1 MLNYVL
7 TKCLT
12 KILIMENKE
21 NNRKIKLKVEDLT
34 IIFGKQKEKAQ
45 ELLDKGISKKEI
57 LEKTGCTVGINKANF
72 EIYEGEFFVI
82 MGLSG
87 SGKSTLLRCLNRL
100 NEPTSGKVFIN
111 NDNITDKNN
120 KDLLHVR
127 RTEMSMVFQKF
138 GLLPHQTVL
147 NNAAFGLEI
156 RGEEKSSRETKA
168 QKALDIVGLN
178 GFENQYPS
186 QLSGGMQQRVG
197 LARALANDPEV
208 LLMDE
213 AFSALDPLI
222 KTEMQDQLLDLQ
234 DTLQKTIVFI
244 THDLDEAIKI
254 GDRIVIMKDGVI
266 EQIGTAEEI
275 LTNPK
280 SDYVKAFVEKV
291 DRKSIITAGS
301 LMFEQP
307 TVVRF
312 RKDGPEGA
320 LRKMRATSLDI
331 LPVVD
336 SQNKFLGFVNL
347 TDVVE
352 SAKKKELTVEAI
364 INSNVP
370 SVFGEAT
377 VEEMLPLISG
387 SKSPIAV
394 INDQNKLLG
403 IVSQTSLI
411 IEATKFNKEEIIE
424 LKEIANYQ

>member
-1 MLNYVL
+1 MD
-7 TKCLT
+7 TIDT
-12 KILIMENKE
+12 
-21 NNRKIKLKVEDLT
+21 NRKVKLKVEDLT
-34 IIFGKQKEKAQ
+34 IIFGKNKEKAL
-45 ELLDKGISKKEI
+45 ELLDKGFSKKEI
-57 LEKTGCTVGINKANF
+57 LEKTGCTVGINKASF

-100 NEPTSGKVFIN
+100 NEPTAGKVYIN

-120 KDLLHVR
+120 KDLLEVR

-138 GLLPHQTVL
+138 GLLPHHTVL
-147 NNAAFGLEI
+147 SNAAFGLEI
-156 RGEEKSSRETKA
+156 RGESKTIREEKA

-178 GFENQYPS
+178 GFENQLPS

-222 KTEMQDQLLDLQ
+222 KSEMQDQLLELQ
-234 DTLQKTIVFI
+234 ETLQKTIVFI

-266 EQIGTAEEI
+266 EQIGTAEDI
-275 LTNPK
+275 LTNPA

-291 DRKSIITAGS
+291 DRKTIITAKS
-301 LMFEQP
+301 LMFDKP

-320 LRKMRATSLDI
+320 LRKMRTTGLET

-336 SQNKFLGFVNL
+336 FQNKFLGFVTLNEI
-347 TDVVE
+347 VQI
-352 SAKKKELTVEAI
+352 AKKKETTVESV

-370 SVFGEAT
+370 SVYQEAT

-387 SKSPIAV
+387 SKSAIAV
-394 INDQNKLLG
+394 VDETNKFLG
-403 IVSQTSLI
+403 LVTQLSLI
-411 IEATKFNKEEIIE
+411 IEATKYNEEEIIE
-424 LKEIANYQ
+424 LKEIANNQ

>member
-1 MLNYVL
+1 M
-7 TKCLT
+7 
-12 KILIMENKE
+12 E
-21 NNRKIKLKVEDLT
+21 NNRKVKLKVEDLT

-45 ELLDKGISKKEI
+45 DLLDKGISKKEI
-57 LEKTGCTVGINKANF
+57 LEQTGCTVGINKANF

-100 NEPTSGKVFIN
+100 NEPTSGKVYIN
-111 NDNITDKNN
+111 NDNITSKNN
-120 KDLLHVR
+120 KDLLQVR

-147 NNAAFGLEI
+147 SNAAFGLEI
-156 RGEEKSSRETKA
+156 RGEEKSSREKKA
-168 QKALDIVGLN
+168 QNALDIVGLN
-178 GFENQYPS
+178 GFENQFPS

-222 KTEMQDQLLDLQ
+222 KTEMQDQLLELQ

-291 DRKSIITAGS
+291 DRKSIITAAS
-301 LMFEQP
+301 LMYDKP

-320 LRKMRATSLDI
+320 LRKMRSTSLDI

-336 SQNKFLGFVNL
+336 SQNKFLGFITL

-364 INSNVP
+364 INSDVP

-387 SKSPIAV
+387 SKSPIV
-394 INDQNKLLG
+394 VVNDQNKLLG
-403 IVSQTSLI
+403 IVTQTSLI

-424 LKEIANYQ
+424 LKEIANNQ

>member
-1 MLNYVL
+1 MD
-7 TKCLT
+7 TIDT
-12 KILIMENKE
+12 
-21 NNRKIKLKVEDLT
+21 NRKVKLKVEDLT
-34 IIFGKQKEKAQ
+34 IIFGKNKEKAL
-45 ELLDKGISKKEI
+45 ELLDKGFSKKEI
-57 LEKTGCTVGINKANF
+57 LEKTDCTVGINKASF

-100 NEPTSGKVFIN
+100 NEPTAGKVYIN

-120 KDLLHVR
+120 KDLLEVR

-138 GLLPHQTVL
+138 GLLPHHTVL
-147 NNAAFGLEI
+147 SNAAFGLEI
-156 RGEEKSSRETKA
+156 RGESKTIREEKA

-178 GFENQYPS
+178 GFENQLPS

-222 KTEMQDQLLDLQ
+222 KSEMQDQLLELQ
-234 DTLQKTIVFI
+234 ETLQKTIVFI

-266 EQIGTAEEI
+266 EQIGTAEDI
-275 LTNPK
+275 LTNPA

-291 DRKSIITAGS
+291 DRKTIITAKS
-301 LMFEQP
+301 LMFDKP

-320 LRKMRATSLDI
+320 LRKMRTTGLET

-336 SQNKFLGFVNL
+336 FQNKFLGFVTL
-347 TDVVE
+347 SDIVQI
-352 SAKKKELTVEAI
+352 AKKKEPTVESV

-370 SVFGEAT
+370 SVYQEAT

-387 SKSPIAV
+387 SKSAIAV
-394 INDQNKLLG
+394 VDETNKFLG
-403 IVSQTSLI
+403 LVTQLSLI
-411 IEATKFNKEEIIE
+411 IEATKYNEEEIIE
-424 LKEIANYQ
+424 LKEIANNQ

>member
-1 MLNYVL
+1 MN
-7 TKCLT
+7 T
-12 KILIMENKE
+12 IENK
-21 NNRKIKLKVEDLT
+21 RKVKLKVEDLT
-34 IIFGKQKEKAQ
+34 IIFGKNKEKAL
-45 ELLDKGISKKEI
+45 ELLDKGFSKKEI

-100 NEPTSGKVFIN
+100 NEPTSGNVYIN
-111 NDNITDKNN
+111 DDNITGKNN
-120 KDLLHVR
+120 KDLLEVR

-138 GLLPHQTVL
+138 GLLPHHTVL
-147 NNAAFGLEI
+147 SNAAFGLEI
-156 RGEEKSSRETKA
+156 RGEDKKLREEKA

-222 KTEMQDQLLDLQ
+222 KSEMQDQMLELQ

-266 EQIGTAEEI
+266 EQIGTAEDI
-275 LTNPK
+275 LTNPA

-291 DRKSIITAGS
+291 DRKSIITAKS
-301 LMFEQP
+301 LMFDKP

-320 LRKMRATSLDI
+320 LRKMRTTGLEN

-336 SQNKFLGFVNL
+336 FQNTFLGFVKL
-347 TDVVE
+347 DDILLIAQKKEPTVE
-352 SAKKKELTVEAI
+352 SV

-370 SVFGEAT
+370 SVFPEAT

-387 SKSPIAV
+387 SKSSIAV
-394 INDQNKLLG
+394 VDGNNKFLG
-403 IVSQTSLI
+403 W
-411 IEATKFNKEEIIE
+411 
-424 LKEIANYQ
+424 

>member
-1 MLNYVL
+1 MD
-7 TKCLT
+7 TIDT
-12 KILIMENKE
+12 
-21 NNRKIKLKVEDLT
+21 NRKVKLKVEDLT
-34 IIFGKQKEKAQ
+34 IIFGKNKEKAL
-45 ELLDKGISKKEI
+45 ELLDKGLSKKEI
-57 LEKTGCTVGINKANF
+57 LEKTGCTVGINKASF

-100 NEPTSGKVFIN
+100 NEPTAGKVYIN

-120 KDLLHVR
+120 KDLLEVR

-138 GLLPHQTVL
+138 GLLPHHTVL
-147 NNAAFGLEI
+147 SNAAFGLEI
-156 RGEEKSSRETKA
+156 RGESKTIREEKA

-178 GFENQYPS
+178 GFENQLPS

-222 KTEMQDQLLDLQ
+222 KSEMQDQLLELQ
-234 DTLQKTIVFI
+234 ETLQKTIVFI

-266 EQIGTAEEI
+266 EQIGTAEDI
-275 LTNPK
+275 LTDPA

-291 DRKSIITAGS
+291 DRKTIITAKS
-301 LMFEQP
+301 LMFDKP

-320 LRKMRATSLDI
+320 LRKMRTTGLET

-336 SQNKFLGFVNL
+336 LQNKFLGFVTL
-347 TDVVE
+347 SDIVQI
-352 SAKKKELTVEAI
+352 AKKKEPTVESV

-370 SVFGEAT
+370 SVYQEAT

-387 SKSPIAV
+387 SKSAIAV
-394 INDQNKLLG
+394 VDETNKFLG
-403 IVSQTSLI
+403 LVTQLSLI
-411 IEATKFNKEEIIE
+411 IEATKYNEEEIIE
-424 LKEIANYQ
+424 LKEIANNQ

>member
-1 MLNYVL
+1 MD
-7 TKCLT
+7 
-12 KILIMENKE
+12 KIE
-21 NNRKIKLKVEDLT
+21 NNRKVKLKVEDLT
-34 IIFGKQKEKAQ
+34 IIFGKNKEKALQ
-45 ELLDKGISKKEI
+45 LLDQGFSKKEI
-57 LEKTGCTVGINKANF
+57 LEKTGCTVGINKAGF

-111 NDNITDKNN
+111 DDDITGKNN
-120 KDLLHVR
+120 KDLLEVR

-138 GLLPHQTVL
+138 GLLPHHTVL
-147 NNAAFGLEI
+147 SNAAFGLEI
-156 RGEEKSSRETKA
+156 RGESKILREEKA
-168 QKALDIVGLN
+168 QRALDIVGLN
-178 GFENQYPS
+178 GFENQLPS

-222 KTEMQDQLLDLQ
+222 KSEMQDQLLELQ
-234 DTLQKTIVFI
+234 ETLQKTIVFI

-266 EQIGTAEEI
+266 EQIGTAEDI

-291 DRKSIITAGS
+291 DRKTIITAKS
-301 LMFEQP
+301 LMFDKP
-307 TVVRF
+307 AVVRF

-320 LRKMRATSLDI
+320 LRKMRTTGLEN

-336 SQNKFLGFVNL
+336 LQNKFLGFVTLN
-347 TDVVE
+347 DIVQI
-352 SAKKKELTVEAI
+352 AKKKEPTVESV
-364 INSNVP
+364 INHNVP
-370 SVFGEAT
+370 SVYQNAT

-387 SKSPIAV
+387 NNSSIAV
-394 INDQNKLLG
+394 VDENNKFLG
-403 IVSQTSLI
+403 LVTQLSII
-411 IEATKFNKEEIIE
+411 IETTKFNEEEIIE
-424 LKEIANYQ
+424 LKEIANNQ

>member
-1 MLNYVL
+1 MDTIDTNLKV
-7 TKCLT
+7 
-12 KILIMENKE
+12 
-21 NNRKIKLKVEDLT
+21 KLKVEDLT
-34 IIFGKQKEKAQ
+34 IIFGKNKEKAL
-45 ELLDKGISKKEI
+45 ELLDKGLSKKEI
-57 LEKTGCTVGINKANF
+57 LEKTGCTVGINKASF

-100 NEPTSGKVFIN
+100 NEPTAGKVYIN

-120 KDLLHVR
+120 KDLLEVR

-138 GLLPHQTVL
+138 GLLPHHTVL
-147 NNAAFGLEI
+147 SNAAFGLEI
-156 RGEEKSSRETKA
+156 RGESKTIREEKA

-178 GFENQYPS
+178 GFENQLPS

-222 KTEMQDQLLDLQ
+222 KSEMQDQLLELQ
-234 DTLQKTIVFI
+234 ETLKKTIVFI

-266 EQIGTAEEI
+266 EQIGTAEDI
-275 LTNPK
+275 LTNPA

-291 DRKSIITAGS
+291 DRKTIITAKS
-301 LMFEQP
+301 LMFDKP

-320 LRKMRATSLDI
+320 LRKMRTTGLET

-336 SQNKFLGFVNL
+336 LQNKFLGFVTL
-347 TDVVE
+347 SDIVQI
-352 SAKKKELTVEAI
+352 AKKKEPTVESV

-370 SVFGEAT
+370 SVYQEAT

-387 SKSPIAV
+387 SKSAIAV
-394 INDQNKLLG
+394 VDETNKFLG
-403 IVSQTSLI
+403 LVTQLSLI
-411 IEATKFNKEEIIE
+411 IEATKYNEEEIIE
-424 LKEIANYQ
+424 LKEIANNQ

>member
-1 MLNYVL
+1 MD
-7 TKCLT
+7 
-12 KILIMENKE
+12 KIE
-21 NNRKIKLKVEDLT
+21 NNRKVKLKVEDLT
-34 IIFGKQKEKAQ
+34 IIFGKQKEKAM
-45 ELLDKGISKKEI
+45 ELLDKGFSKKEI

-100 NEPTSGKVFIN
+100 NEPTSGKVYIN
-111 NDNITDKNN
+111 DDNITDKNN
-120 KDLLHVR
+120 KDLLEVR

-138 GLLPHQTVL
+138 GLLPHHTVL
-147 NNAAFGLEI
+147 SNAAFGLEI
-156 RGEEKSSRETKA
+156 RGEDKASREEKA

-178 GFENQYPS
+178 GFENQFPS

-222 KTEMQDQLLDLQ
+222 KSEMQDQMLELQ

-266 EQIGTAEEI
+266 EQIGTAEDI
-275 LTNPK
+275 LTNPA

-291 DRKSIITAGS
+291 DRKTIITAKS
-301 LMFEQP
+301 LMFDKP

-320 LRKMRATSLDI
+320 LRKMRATGLET

-336 SQNKFLGFVNL
+336 FQNKFLGFVTL
-347 TDVVE
+347 GDIMMIARRKESTVE
-352 SAKKKELTVEAI
+352 SV

-370 SVFGEAT
+370 SVLQDAT

-387 SKSPIAV
+387 SKSAIAV
-394 INDQNKLLG
+394 VDEHNKFLG
-403 IVSQTSLI
+403 LVTQLSLV
-411 IEATKFNKEEIIE
+411 IEATKFNEEEIIE
-424 LKEIANYQ
+424 LKEIANNQ

>member
-1 MLNYVL
+1 MD
-7 TKCLT
+7 TIDT
-12 KILIMENKE
+12 
-21 NNRKIKLKVEDLT
+21 NRKVKLKVEDLT
-34 IIFGKQKEKAQ
+34 IIFGKNKEKAL
-45 ELLDKGISKKEI
+45 ELLDKGFSKKEI
-57 LEKTGCTVGINKANF
+57 LEKTGCTVGINKASF

-100 NEPTSGKVFIN
+100 NEPTAGKVYIN

-120 KDLLHVR
+120 KDLLEVR

-138 GLLPHQTVL
+138 GLLPHHTVL
-147 NNAAFGLEI
+147 SNAAFGLEI
-156 RGEEKSSRETKA
+156 RGESKTIREEKA

-178 GFENQYPS
+178 GFENQLPS

-222 KTEMQDQLLDLQ
+222 KSEMQDQLLELQ
-234 DTLQKTIVFI
+234 ETLQKTIVFI

-266 EQIGTAEEI
+266 EQIGTAEDI
-275 LTNPK
+275 LTDPA

-291 DRKSIITAGS
+291 DRKTIITAKS
-301 LMFEQP
+301 LMFDKP

-320 LRKMRATSLDI
+320 LRKMRTTGLET

-336 SQNKFLGFVNL
+336 FQNKFLGFVTL
-347 TDVVE
+347 SDIVQI
-352 SAKKKELTVEAI
+352 AKKKEPTVESV

-370 SVFGEAT
+370 SVYQEAT

-387 SKSPIAV
+387 SKSAIAV
-394 INDQNKLLG
+394 VDETNKFLG
-403 IVSQTSLI
+403 LVTQLSLI
-411 IEATKFNKEEIIE
+411 IEATKYNEEEIIE
-424 LKEIANYQ
+424 LKEIANNQ

>member
-1 MLNYVL
+1 MDTIN
-7 TKCLT
+7 T
-12 KILIMENKE
+12 
-21 NNRKIKLKVEDLT
+21 NRKVKLKVEDLT
-34 IIFGKQKEKAQ
+34 IIFGKNKEKAL
-45 ELLDKGISKKEI
+45 ELLDKGLSKKEI
-57 LEKTGCTVGINKANF
+57 LEKTGCTVGINKASF

-100 NEPTSGKVFIN
+100 NEPTAGKVYIN

-120 KDLLHVR
+120 KDLLEVR

-138 GLLPHQTVL
+138 GLLSHHTVL
-147 NNAAFGLEI
+147 SNAAFGLEI
-156 RGEEKSSRETKA
+156 RGESKTIREEKA

-178 GFENQYPS
+178 GFENQFPS

-222 KTEMQDQLLDLQ
+222 KSEMQDQLLELQ
-234 DTLQKTIVFI
+234 ETLQKTIVFI

-266 EQIGTAEEI
+266 EQIGTAEDI
-275 LTNPK
+275 LTNPA

-291 DRKSIITAGS
+291 DRKTIITAKS
-301 LMFEQP
+301 LMFDKP

-320 LRKMRATSLDI
+320 LRKMRTTGLET

-336 SQNKFLGFVNL
+336 FQNKFLGFVTL
-347 TDVVE
+347 SDIVQI
-352 SAKKKELTVEAI
+352 AKKKEPTVESV

-370 SVFGEAT
+370 SVYQEAT

-387 SKSPIAV
+387 SKSAIAV
-394 INDQNKLLG
+394 VDETNKFLG
-403 IVSQTSLI
+403 LVTQLSLI
-411 IEATKFNKEEIIE
+411 IEATKFNEEEIIE
-424 LKEIANYQ
+424 LKEIANNQ

>member
-1 MLNYVL
+1 MN
-7 TKCLT
+7 TT
-12 KILIMENKE
+12 DNK
-21 NNRKIKLKVEDLT
+21 KKVKLKVKDLT
-34 IIFGKQKEKAQ
+34 IIFGKNKEKAL
-45 ELLDKGISKKEI
+45 ELLDKGFSKKEI

-100 NEPTSGKVFIN
+100 NEPTSGNVYIN
-111 NDNITDKNN
+111 DDNITGKNN
-120 KDLLHVR
+120 KDLLEVR

-138 GLLPHQTVL
+138 GLLPHHTVL
-147 NNAAFGLEI
+147 SNAAFGLEI
-156 RGEEKSSRETKA
+156 RGEDKASREEKA

-222 KTEMQDQLLDLQ
+222 KSEMQDQMLELQ

-266 EQIGTAEEI
+266 EQIGTAEDI
-275 LTNPK
+275 LTNPA

-291 DRKSIITAGS
+291 DRKSIITAKS
-301 LMFEQP
+301 LMFDKP

-320 LRKMRATSLDI
+320 LRKMRATGLEN

-336 SQNKFLGFVNL
+336 FQNTFLGFVKL
-347 TDVVE
+347 DDILQI
-352 SAKKKELTVEAI
+352 AKKKEPTVESV

-370 SVFGEAT
+370 SVFPEAT

-387 SKSPIAV
+387 SKSSIAV
-394 INDQNKLLG
+394 VDANNKFLG
-403 IVSQTSLI
+403 LVTQLSLV
-411 IEATKFNKEEIIE
+411 IEATRFNKEEIIE
-424 LKEIANYQ
+424 LKEIANNQ

>member
-1 MLNYVL
+1 MWYEKTSNMN
-7 TKCLT
+7 T
-12 KILIMENKE
+12 IENK
-21 NNRKIKLKVEDLT
+21 RKVKLKVEDLT
-34 IIFGKQKEKAQ
+34 IIFGKNKEQALG
-45 ELLDKGISKKEI
+45 LLDTGFTKKEI

-100 NEPTSGKVFIN
+100 NEPTSGNVYIN
-111 NDNITDKNN
+111 DDNITGKNN
-120 KDLLHVR
+120 KDLLEVR

-138 GLLPHQTVL
+138 GLLPHHTVL
-147 NNAAFGLEI
+147 SNAAFGLEI
-156 RGEEKSSRETKA
+156 RGEDKALREEKA

-222 KTEMQDQLLDLQ
+222 KSEMQDQMLELQ
-234 DTLQKTIVFI
+234 NTLQKTIVFI

-266 EQIGTAEEI
+266 EQIGTAEDI
-275 LTNPK
+275 LTHPA

-291 DRKSIITAGS
+291 DRKSIITAKS
-301 LMFEQP
+301 LMFDHP

-320 LRKMRATSLDI
+320 LRKMRTTGLEN

-336 SQNKFLGFVNL
+336 FKNTFLGFVKL
-347 TDVVE
+347 EDVLQIAARKEPTVE
-352 SAKKKELTVEAI
+352 SV
-364 INSNVP
+364 INNNVP
-370 SVFGEAT
+370 SVYQEAT

-387 SKSPIAV
+387 SKSSIAV
-394 INDQNKLLG
+394 VDENSKFIGLVTQL
-403 IVSQTSLI
+403 SLV
-411 IEATKFNKEEIIE
+411 IEATRFNKEEIIE
-424 LKEIANYQ
+424 LKEIANNQ

>member
-1 MLNYVL
+1 MD
-7 TKCLT
+7 TIDT
-12 KILIMENKE
+12 
-21 NNRKIKLKVEDLT
+21 NRKVKLKVEDLT
-34 IIFGKQKEKAQ
+34 IIFGKNKEKAL
-45 ELLDKGISKKEI
+45 ELLDKGFSKKEI
-57 LEKTGCTVGINKANF
+57 LEKTGCTVGINKASF

-100 NEPTSGKVFIN
+100 NEPTAGKVYIN

-120 KDLLHVR
+120 KDLLEVR

-138 GLLPHQTVL
+138 GLLPHHTVL
-147 NNAAFGLEI
+147 SNAAFGLEI
-156 RGEEKSSRETKA
+156 RGESKTIREEKA

-178 GFENQYPS
+178 GFENQLPS

-222 KTEMQDQLLDLQ
+222 KSEMQDQLLELQ
-234 DTLQKTIVFI
+234 ETLQKTIVFI

-266 EQIGTAEEI
+266 EQIGTAEDI
-275 LTNPK
+275 LTDPA

-291 DRKSIITAGS
+291 DRKTIITAKS
-301 LMFEQP
+301 LMFEKP

-320 LRKMRATSLDI
+320 LRKMRTTGLET

-336 SQNKFLGFVNL
+336 FQNKFLGFVTL
-347 TDVVE
+347 SDIVQI
-352 SAKKKELTVEAI
+352 AKKKEPTVESV

-370 SVFGEAT
+370 SVYQEAT

-387 SKSPIAV
+387 SKSAIAV
-394 INDQNKLLG
+394 VDETNKFLG
-403 IVSQTSLI
+403 LVTQLSLI
-411 IEATKFNKEEIIE
+411 IEATKFNEEDIIE
-424 LKEIANYQ
+424 LKEIANNQ

>member
-1 MLNYVL
+1 MN
-7 TKCLT
+7 TT
-12 KILIMENKE
+12 ENK
-21 NNRKIKLKVEDLT
+21 RKVKLKVEDLT
-34 IIFGKQKEKAQ
+34 IIFGKNKEKAL
-45 ELLDKGISKKEI
+45 ELLGQGFSKKEI

-100 NEPTSGKVFIN
+100 NEPTSGNVYIN
-111 NDNITDKNN
+111 DDNITGKNN
-120 KDLLHVR
+120 KDLLEVR

-138 GLLPHQTVL
+138 GLLPHHTVL
-147 NNAAFGLEI
+147 SNAAFGLEI
-156 RGEEKSSRETKA
+156 RGEDKKSREEKA

-222 KTEMQDQLLDLQ
+222 KSEMQDQMLELQ

-266 EQIGTAEEI
+266 EQIGTAEDI
-275 LTNPK
+275 LTNPA

-291 DRKSIITAGS
+291 DRKSIITAKS
-301 LMFEQP
+301 LMFDKP

-320 LRKMRATSLDI
+320 LRKMRATGLEN

-336 SQNKFLGFVNL
+336 FQNTFLGFVKLDDILQIAGNKEP
-347 TDVVE
+347 TVE
-352 SAKKKELTVEAI
+352 SV

-370 SVFGEAT
+370 SVFPEAT

-387 SKSPIAV
+387 SKSSIAV
-394 INDQNKLLG
+394 VDGNNKFLG
-403 IVSQTSLI
+403 LVTQLSLV
-411 IEATKFNKEEIIE
+411 IEATRFNKEEIIE
-424 LKEIANYQ
+424 LKEIANNQ